1 MNQLDLHSDATIS
14 ALFQAWASAGRW
26 LLGYSGGLD
35 STVLLNLCTRAQ
47 RLLRDA
53 QLPAPQLQAVH
64 VDHQLS
70 PNHKHWVTH
79 CEEQCRALSVPLIIK
94 TSDVISQGEGLEAA
108 AREARYG
115 IFQNLLQQQDDVLM
129 LGHHQDDQGETLLY
143 RLMRGCGVHGAA
155 AIPAQR
161 ALEQGLLARP
171 LLNLP
176 REQIQRYASSYGL
189 AFIEDE
195 SNVDLQFDRN
205 FLRQE
210 VLPLLRQRWPS
221 ANRTLARFAGLAK
234 EQQQLAHDMAG
245 VDYAAV
251 STKDARF
258 GQCLA
263 IDKTLAL
270 PSHRRNNLYHFLLNA
285 LGIETS
291 ARVKI
296 TEIDAFAH
304 SASAGKQLDAGHYS
318 LRIHQGR
325 LFFIDAQALT
335 GLPRIRQPRGWQF
348 EQHTDGVAGEIQ
360 LVETGSD
367 VHPTPQGIRRQ
378 RYLLGQRMPNAVAR
392 VNGNGK
398 SLKKLLQE
406 LGIPAWLRDL
416 VPVLYADIDNA
427 SSAPNYQVAAIPGYL
442 VCDDYKDAQGPRL
455 EWQCKDANALE
466 SADLA

>member
-270 PSHRRNNLYHFLLNA
+270 PSHRRNNLYHFLLHA

-296 TEIDAFAH
+296 TE
-304 SASAGKQLDAGHYS
+304 
-318 LRIHQGR
+318 
-325 LFFIDAQALT
+325 
-335 GLPRIRQPRGWQF
+335 
-348 EQHTDGVAGEIQ
+348 
-360 LVETGSD
+360 
-367 VHPTPQGIRRQ
+367 
-378 RYLLGQRMPNAVAR
+378 
-392 VNGNGK
+392 
-398 SLKKLLQE
+398 
-406 LGIPAWLRDL
+406 
-416 VPVLYADIDNA
+416 
-427 SSAPNYQVAAIPGYL
+427 
-442 VCDDYKDAQGPRL
+442 
-455 EWQCKDANALE
+455 
-466 SADLA
+466 